1 MYACVCPSY
10 LLRPL
15 VNTSPSSAPFLMHH
29 SPCLVMCVNV
39 ASQLFQ
45 GLSPE
50 EVCERWPSWRD
61 NCNVLFTLGFNVEDI
76 TTILLK
82 VRSAAPC
89 PNHACPLIARGLR
102 SHSI

>member
-1 MYACVCPSY
+1 MS
-10 LLRPL
+10 
-15 VNTSPSSAPFLMHH
+15 NG
-29 SPCLVMCVNV
+29 
-39 ASQLFQ
+39 SQLFQ

-82 VRSAAPC
+82 VTSAAL
-89 PNHACPLIARGLR
+89 A
-102 SHSI
+102 SIIHVL